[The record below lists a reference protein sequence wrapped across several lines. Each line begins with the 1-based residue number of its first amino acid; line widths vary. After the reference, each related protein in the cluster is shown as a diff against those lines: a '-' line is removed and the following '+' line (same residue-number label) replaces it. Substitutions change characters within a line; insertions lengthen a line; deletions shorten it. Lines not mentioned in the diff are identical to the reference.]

1 MWKRVVLGAV
11 LLAAAHGAVAAPRD
25 AAMALVLDTSE
36 AEAAL
41 RILDDEAAGRTPA
54 ADAWR
59 ALFATTPY
67 RWLKARE
74 TGMGLPL
81 DDAAFQ
87 RFLASPEAI
96 ALRGEWRAT
105 LAQMKGADLP
115 AIGAGDLAWLPPGAT
130 LKARVFPVIKPAA
143 NSFVW
148 ADPAGGPAIFL
159 AMKPISRAQFENTVA
174 HELHHIGLNS
184 LEARQAALV
193 AGQPEPV
200 RRAVRWRGG
209 FGEGEA
215 MLAAAGSAERHPH
228 WADDAAARARWDGD
242 MMRFNADLAA
252 VQQLIFDILDER
264 LATPDAIQARA
275 APFWGD
281 AQGAW
286 YTVGYEMAALV
297 ERRFGRQAYNEALLD
312 PRRLLALYNQVA
324 AEANAKGATLA
335 TWSPDLL
342 ARLGAPTAGS

>member
-1 MWKRVVLGAV
+1 MLRRAFLCAI
-11 LLAAAHGAVAAPRD
+11 LLAAAHGAAAGPRAATSLTLD
-25 AAMALVLDTSE
+25 ASE
-36 AEAAL
+36 AEQAL
-41 RILDDEAAGRTPA
+41 TILDTEAAGRPVA
-54 ADAWR
+54 PQAWQ

-67 RWLKARE
+67 RWLKGRE
-74 TGMGLPL
+74 AGMGRPL
-81 DDAAFQ
+81 EDAAVQ
-87 RFLASPEAI
+87 RFLAAPATV
-96 ALRGEWRAT
+96 AQRADWRRT
-105 LAQMKGADLP
+105 LAAMKAADMP
-115 AIGAGDLAWLPPGAT
+115 AIGAGVLAWLPADAT
-130 LKARVFPVIKPAA
+130 LKARVFPMIKPAS

-159 AMKPISRAQFENTVA
+159 AMKPLTRAQFENTVA

-193 AGQPEPV
+193 ADQPEPV
-200 RRAVRWRGG
+200 RRAVRWLGG

-215 MLAAAGSAERHPH
+215 MLAAAGSVDRHPH

-242 MMRFNADLAA
+242 MMKFNADLAA
-252 VQQLIFDILDER
+252 VQQLMFDILDGR

-286 YTVGYEMAALV
+286 YTVGYEMAVLV
-297 ERRFGRQAYNEALLD
+297 ERRFGRQALDDALLD

-324 AEANAKGATLA
+324 AEADAKGATLA
-335 TWSPDLL
+335 TWSPELL
-342 ARLGAPTAGS
+342 ARLGARPAG